1 MGNFLAS
8 KLFVGLASFLGGI
21 ATTVV
26 AKKTYDV
33 VTQPKPIVFDAVAL
47 SKLSADAQ
55 RQIKDSARDAGLQ
68 A

>member
-33 VTQPKPIVFDAVAL
+33 VTQPKPLVFNHVAM
-47 SKLSADAQ
+47 SKLPESAQKQLRDLA
-55 RQIKDSARDAGLQ
+55 SDAGLQ